1 MNMITFSRVFLAA
14 VSLFLATAAW
24 SGDYQTG
31 RDAYDI
37 GDYSTAL
44 TVWQPL
50 AEGGDANG
58 QFGLGLLYGNGFGVD
73 MIDEQALLWYGKA
86 ADQGHAAA
94 QCNLAVMHLNGWGV
108 PMNEE
113 EAAKYYLMAAEQGIT
128 EAQIALGLIFAA
140 DYSPLYNK
148 EEAYKW
154 FSVAD
159 RLGDLNAGPK
169 REDQAARLSA
179 DEVIEA
185 DGMVSMWFESHGGM
199 VATDDEY

>member
-1 MNMITFSRVFLAA
+1 MIAFSRVWLAA
-14 VSLFLATAAW
+14 VPLIMATAAW
-24 SGDYQTG
+24 SDGYQTG

-37 GDYSTAL
+37 GDYATAL
-44 TVWQPL
+44 TEWQPL
-50 AEGGDANG
+50 AEAGDANA

-73 MIDEQALLWYGKA
+73 MIDEQALLWYGRA
-86 ADQGHAAA
+86 AEQGHAAA

-113 EAAKYYLMAAEQGIT
+113 DAANYYLLAAEQGIT
-128 EAQIALGLIFAA
+128 EAQIALGLIYAA

-179 DEVIEA
+179 DEIIEA
-185 DGMVSMWFESHGGM
+185 DGMVSIWFENHGGI

>member
-1 MNMITFSRVFLAA
+1 MIAFSRVWLAA
-14 VSLFLATAAW
+14 VPLFLATSAW

-37 GDYSTAL
+37 GDYATAL

-50 AEGGDANG
+50 AETGDANS
-58 QFGLGLLYGNGFGVD
+58 QFGLGLLYGNGFGVAMD
-73 MIDEQALLWYGKA
+73 DALSLRWYGLA
-86 ADQGHAAA
+86 AQQGHADA
-94 QCNLAVMHLNGWGV
+94 QCNLGVMHLNGWGV
-108 PMNEE
+108 PMNEIV
-113 EAAKYYLMAAEQGIT
+113 ASRMFLMAAEQGKT
-128 EAQIALGLIFAA
+128 EAQIALGLIYAA

-179 DEVIEA
+179 DEIIEA
-185 DGMVSMWFESHGGM
+185 DGMVSIWFENHGGM

>member
-1 MNMITFSRVFLAA
+1 MTAFLRVSIAA

-24 SGDYQTG
+24 SGDYKTG
-31 RDAYDI
+31 RDAYDM
-37 GDYSTAL
+37 GDYTTAL

-50 AEGGDANG
+50 AEAGDANG
-58 QFGLGLLYGNGFGVD
+58 QFGLGLLYGNGFGVE

-86 ADQGHAAA
+86 ADQGHAEA

-128 EAQIALGLIFAA
+128 EAQIALGLIYAA

-154 FSVAD
+154 LSIAD

-169 REDQAARLSA
+169 REDQATRLSA

-199 VATDDEY
+199 FASDDEH